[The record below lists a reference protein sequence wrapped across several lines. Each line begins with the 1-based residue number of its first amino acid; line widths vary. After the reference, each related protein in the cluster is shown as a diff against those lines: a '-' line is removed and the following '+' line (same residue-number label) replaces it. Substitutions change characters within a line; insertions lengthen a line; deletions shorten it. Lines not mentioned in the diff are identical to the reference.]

1 MSARARAR
9 RVAIMAVD
17 PGGTTGVA
25 RGTFDLG
32 LGSVRECIAGCD
44 DLESFDVAGDE
55 REQAMGLAL
64 EWKEWQFD
72 RHVEGGI
79 ALSDVVLVFEDW
91 TPRLPLKSGERVVF
105 YPVRIPAMFEGL
117 AWRCLPPDG
126 VRWQLP
132 STAMT
137 FATDARLRSWGLW
150 FRGRVHQ
157 RDAARHV
164 AAQLNS
170 LLG

>member
-1 MSARARAR
+1 MLHRLQFMRPRERRFVEKAIRIIGMGPVDESPREFRR
-9 RVAIMAVD
+9 RVA
-17 PGGTTGVA
+17 
-25 RGTFDLG
+25 
-32 LGSVRECIAGCD
+32 RE
-44 DLESFDVAGDE
+44 LEQMSNDE
-55 REQAMGLAL
+55 FWRV
-64 EWKEWQFD
+64 F
-72 RHVEGGI
+72 RI